1 MWATTHPINCTTV
14 YGPLLQLPK
23 TINSNQ
29 RHQLSGLLHLPVT
42 EAKIPMVVCST
53 LQEIKERA
61 YCWSKYSS
69 SLWPKGWDL
78 LKLEHSLNNALHKD
92 LIYCLEHE
100 VSPTTKIFA
109 LYPTPL
115 WKKNRN
121 RNNMYFT
128 VKPPISNIP
137 CEVIVLFS
145 LCSNFCQ
152 SFPMRAIFL
161 FLPSN
166 FFASFP
172 VKQFSC
178 VSYEAIFLWVSMWS
192 NFSLSFPCEA
202 NFHVFSLVWTEVHR
216 NKYHRSIAS
225 STFQCRIIILFSRFH
240 VKNRVLYTILK
251 DQRWNCLLII
261 M

>member
-1 MWATTHPINCTTV
+1 MLERIQQLTV
-14 YGPLLQLPK
+14 
-23 TINSNQ
+23 TQ
-29 RHQLSGLLHLPVT
+29 RLRFVKAGAFVKQCPTQGS
-42 EAKIPMVVCST
+42 
-53 LQEIKERA
+53 
-61 YCWSKYSS
+61 
-69 SLWPKGWDL
+69 DL
-78 LKLEHSLNNALHKD
+78 LPRTWSLSHNKSFCSLPHTLVK
-92 LIYCLEHE
+92 
-100 VSPTTKIFA
+100 
-109 LYPTPL
+109 
-115 WKKNRN
+115 KKNRN
-121 RNNMYFT
+121 RNMYFT
-128 VKPPISNIP
+128 VKPPISKIP

-202 NFHVFSLVWTEVHR
+202 NFHVFSLVWAEVHR

-240 VKNRVLYTILK
+240 VKNRVLHTILK